1 MSSCGRTLKICTGL
15 KNGFLMSFFLSTLGG
30 KLTEMVEEGK
40 EIGRTREKE
49 EEGFLVEGGRG
60 KFYEEIYVKYS
71 LHGKHPL

>member
-1 MSSCGRTLKICTGL
+1 
-15 KNGFLMSFFLSTLGG
+15 MSFFLSTLGG

-60 KFYEEIYVKYS
+60 KRKKETGAVEPRFS
-71 LHGKHPL
+71 